1 MSSSSKRIY
10 FVDFAR
16 SFAIML
22 ALTDHG
28 MNDFHIW
35 ENYSMQTFTALK
47 VLTTSATPT
56 FILLFGMMLEIIYL
70 GKLRKSGMRKTAAGL
85 VNRSFQCY
93 VGYFLTTVAGVI
105 GGFKV
110 LKGAFAEVI
119 FLGNNHFGN
128 ILKIYT
134 ILLLV
139 AIPLVWFRNKYGM
152 KWTVVLGFAPWL
164 LYPILQSLSPIDGNI
179 GIFTSSMFGTGGQGG
194 PSIMLSL
201 SVVTTGMLVASF
213 ISFERK
219 YDFQKKT
226 LAVICAF
233 GLAVIAIFFIV
244 PAQPLHHEYTTNG
257 YRDDNNV
264 IYYIFSTTLG
274 LTVALISSFIIPIGS
289 SISKPIHTF
298 LAFGRS
304 SLTAFTVGNIFLN
317 LTALTVLV
325 RYSWNELAVA
335 AFVAGV
341 FLILLFYERVY
352 PTLAVVKSAQHFFRG
367 LTVRYHWFYVRRM
380 SNLFATV
387 LDDRG
392 RKPQGRP
399 SKHSA

>member
-35 ENYSMQTFTALK
+35 ENYSTKVFTAMK

-70 GKLRKSGMRKTAAGL
+70 GKLRRSGIRKTASGL

-105 GGFKV
+105 GGFKH

-119 FLGNNHFGN
+119 FFGNNHFGN

-134 ILLLV
+134 LLLLV
-139 AIPLVWFRNKYGM
+139 AIPLVWFRNKYGIR
-152 KWTVVLGFAPWL
+152 WTVMVGFAPWL
-164 LYPILQSLSPIDGNI
+164 LYPVLQWLTPLHGNI
-179 GIFTSSMFGTGGQGG
+179 GIFTSSMFGFGGQGG

-201 SVVTTGMLVASF
+201 SIVTTGMLIASF
-213 ISFERK
+213 ISFEQKGAFQRK
-219 YDFQKKT
+219 T
-226 LAVICAF
+226 WAVIGTF
-233 GLAVIAIFFIV
+233 GLAALVVFLIE
-244 PAQPLHHEYTTNG
+244 PLKEIREKYTTNF
-257 YRDDNNV
+257 YRDNNNV

-274 LTVALISSFIIPIGS
+274 LTVALISSYLIPIGS
-289 SISKPIHTF
+289 HISKATHTF

-304 SLTAFTVGNIFLN
+304 SLTAFTVCNIILN
-317 LTALTVLV
+317 LTAITILQ
-325 RYSWNELAVA
+325 YYQWNELSIVV
-335 AFVAGV
+335 FVGGI
-341 FLILLFYERVY
+341 FIILLFYEHVY
-352 PTLAVVKSAQHFFRG
+352 PKLAIVKAIQNFFRG
-367 LTVRYHWFYVRRM
+367 LIVRYHWFYVRRM
-380 SNLFATV
+380 SHAFAKV
-387 LDDRG
+387 LR
-392 RKPQGRP
+392 
-399 SKHSA
+399 S

>member
-28 MNDFHIW
+28 MNDFNIW
-35 ENYSMQTFTALK
+35 KNYSVQTFTALK

-70 GKLRKSGMRKTAAGL
+70 GKLRRAGLRKTAAGL

-105 GGFKV
+105 GGFK
-110 LKGAFAEVI
+110 LIKGAFAEVL

-139 AIPLVWFRNKYGM
+139 AIPLVWFRNKYGI

-164 LYPILQSLSPIDGNI
+164 LYPLLQSLSPIDGNI
-179 GIFTSSMFGTGGQGG
+179 GIFTSSMFGVGGQGG

-201 SVVTTGMLVASF
+201 SIVTTGMLVASF
-213 ISFERK
+213 ISFEHK
-219 YDFQKKT
+219 GAFQKKT
-226 LAVICAF
+226 I
-233 GLAVIAIFFIV
+233 AVIAVFLIAVMIVFFVV
-244 PAQPLHHEYTTNG
+244 PIGPLHQQYTTNG

-274 LTVALISSFIIPIGS
+274 LIVALVSSFIIPIGS
-289 SISKPIHTF
+289 HISKPTHTF

-317 LTALTVLV
+317 LTALTILN
-325 RYSWNELAVA
+325 RYQWNEFAVA
-335 AFVAGV
+335 AFVLGV
-341 FLILLFYERVY
+341 FLILLFYEHIY
-352 PTLAVVKSAQHFFRG
+352 PKLAIVKSIQHFFRG

-380 SNLFATV
+380 SNLFASV
-387 LDDRG
+387 L
-392 RKPQGRP
+392 
-399 SKHSA
+399 SK